1 MNILILTEGGEKI
14 GFGHIT
20 RCVALYEA
28 FEEKGIN
35 PELLV
40 NRDSDILNLLR
51 HKNFQRFDWIK
62 DDKRL
67 FEIIKNSNFV
77 VIDSY
82 LAEKS
87 LYDKISEM
95 TDGKMLMIDDYNRID
110 YPKGIVVNPSI
121 YGDKLDYLRK
131 SDAIYLLGK
140 DYIILRKE
148 FWNILK
154 KKINKEIKDVLVT
167 FGGMTNHNIFNEIDE
182 FIKKKSYFNFNVINT
197 KNNKLSAIEMLDFML
212 KADVCISG
220 GGQTTYELARVGVPT
235 IGICLAENQ
244 LGNLIGLEKVG
255 FLKFAGWF
263 SDNDLFQKI
272 KENFNKLD
280 YNTRLK
286 MSKASKKYIDGQGVK
301 RILKKILEK
310 IGNYKNGVIK
320 DENTFLRR

>member
-1 MNILILTEGGEKI
+1 MNILILTEGGKKI

-20 RCVALYEA
+20 RCIALYEA

-40 NRDSDILNLLR
+40 NGDSDILNLLR

-67 FEIIKNSNFV
+67 FEIIENSSFV

-87 LYDKISEM
+87 LYDKISEV
-95 TDGKMLMIDDYNRID
+95 TDGKILMIDDYNRID
-110 YPKGIVVNPSI
+110 YPKGILLNPSI

-131 SDAIYLLGK
+131 NDAIYLLGK

-148 FWNILK
+148 FWNVPN

-167 FGGMTNHNIFNEIDE
+167 FGGIPKYDFTKKIVNL
-182 FIKKKSYFNFNVINT
+182 IKEKTYYELHVIGT
-197 KNNKLSAIEMLDFML
+197 RNNKLSAKEMLNLML

-235 IGICLAENQ
+235 IGICFAENQ
-244 LGNLIGLEKVG
+244 LVNLSGLEKVG
-255 FLKFAGWF
+255 FLKFAGWP
-263 SDNDLFQKI
+263 NDRNLLQKI
-272 KENFNKLD
+272 KDNINELNHGS
-280 YNTRLK
+280 RLK
-286 MSKASKKYIDGQGVK
+286 VYEIGRKFVDGQGA
-301 RILKKILEK
+301 RRIIEEILKNKKIK
-310 IGNYKNGVIK
+310 NYLLYRK
-320 DENTFLRR
+320 